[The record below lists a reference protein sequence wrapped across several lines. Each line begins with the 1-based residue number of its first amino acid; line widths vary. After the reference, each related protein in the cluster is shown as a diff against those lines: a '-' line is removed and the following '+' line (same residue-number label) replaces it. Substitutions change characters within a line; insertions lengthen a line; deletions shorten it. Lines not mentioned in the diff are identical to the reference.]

1 MRQRRTRA
9 GGFSL
14 IEMLVVLFVVVLLTS
29 LVSLNLDSG
38 VGDRAVRQR
47 LDTLLA
53 LAGLALDEAQDSG
66 TDLGVLFLQD
76 VNERGEATV
85 QALWRQRRRV
95 GWRQPEDAL
104 GLFEPLAFP
113 PGVDLRLFLDGDE
126 VQLLQRGDAGAVEER
141 APQWLFSASGE
152 TQTGELDVLA
162 VDGGER
168 LWRATWDALG
178 RFDVYRG
185 DSLQGEEAAYA
196 DAR

>member
-1 MRQRRTRA
+1 VQRRRIRDA
-9 GGFSL
+9 GFSL

-38 VGDRAVRQR
+38 AGDRAVRER

-66 TDLGVLFLQD
+66 TDLGVLFLED
-76 VNERGEATV
+76 VNARGETTV
-85 QALWRQRRRV
+85 RALWRQRLRI

-104 GLFEPLAFP
+104 GLFEPLLFP
-113 PGVDLRLFLDGDE
+113 PGVELRLYLDGDA
-126 VQLLQRGDAGAVEER
+126 VAPLRPGDAAAVDER

-152 TQTGELDVLA
+152 TQNGELEILA
-162 VDGGER
+162 IEDGER

-185 DSLQGEEAAYA
+185 DSLEDEDSYA
-196 DAR
+196 DAF

>member
-1 MRQRRTRA
+1 
-9 GGFSL
+9 
-14 IEMLVVLFVVVLLTS
+14 MLVVLFVVVLLTS

-38 VGDRAVRQR
+38 ASDRALRQR

-66 TDLGVLFLQD
+66 TDFGALFLQD
-76 VNERGEATV
+76 RNERGEAV
-85 QALWRQRRRV
+85 VRVLWRQRQRP
-95 GWRQPEDAL
+95 GWRQPADAL
-104 GLFEPLAFP
+104 GLFEPLLFP
-113 PGVDLRLFLDGDE
+113 PGVELRLSLDDTA
-126 VQLLQRGDAGAVEER
+126 VPPLQPGAAATADER

-152 TQTGELDVLA
+152 TQSGELEILA

-185 DSLQGEEAAYA
+185 DSLGDEDDRYA

>member
-1 MRQRRTRA
+1 MRRRCTRA
-9 GGFSL
+9 AGFSL

-38 VGDRAVRQR
+38 ASDRALRQR

-53 LAGLALDEAQDSG
+53 LAGLALDQAQDTG

-76 VNERGEATV
+76 RNERGEAV
-85 QALWRQRRRV
+85 VRVLWRQRQRV
-95 GWRQPEDAL
+95 GWRQPADAL
-104 GLFEPLAFP
+104 GLFEPLLFP
-113 PGVDLRLFLDGDE
+113 PGVELRLYLDGTA
-126 VQLLQRGDAGAVEER
+126 VPPLGPGDATAVDQR

-152 TQTGELDVLA
+152 TQSGELEILA

-185 DSLQGEEAAYA
+185 DRLEGEEDRYA
-196 DAR
+196 G

>member
-1 MRQRRTRA
+1 VQRRPTHA
-9 GGFSL
+9 AGFSL

-38 VGDRAVRQR
+38 AGDRAVRQR

-66 TDLGVLFLQD
+66 TDLGALLLQD
-76 VNERGEATV
+76 VDERGEAV
-85 QALWRQRRRV
+85 VRVLWRQRLRP
-95 GWRQPEDAL
+95 GWRQPQDAL
-104 GLFEPLAFP
+104 GLFEPLEFP
-113 PGVDLRLFLDGDE
+113 PGVELRLYLDGAA
-126 VQLLQRGDAGAVEER
+126 VPPLRPGDAAAVDER

-152 TQTGELDVLA
+152 TQSGELEVLA
-162 VDGGER
+162 GDSGER

-185 DSLQGEEAAYA
+185 DDLESEDSYA

>member
-1 MRQRRTRA
+1 VQRGDTRYA
-9 GGFSL
+9 GFSL

-29 LVSLNLDSG
+29 LVSLNIDSG
-38 VGDRAVRQR
+38 AGDRAVRDR
-47 LDTLLA
+47 LGTLLA
-53 LAGLALDEAQDSG
+53 LAGLAIDEAQDSG

-76 VNERGEATV
+76 VNERGETTV
-85 QALWRQRRRV
+85 TALWRQRLRV

-104 GLFEPLAFP
+104 GLYEPLLFP
-113 PGVDLRLFLDGDE
+113 PGIEVRLYLDGDA
-126 VQLLQRGDAGAVEER
+126 VQPLRSGDAGAVSER

-152 TQTGELDVLA
+152 TQSGELEILA
-162 VDGGER
+162 AGDGER

-185 DSLQGEEAAYA
+185 DRIEGEGSYA